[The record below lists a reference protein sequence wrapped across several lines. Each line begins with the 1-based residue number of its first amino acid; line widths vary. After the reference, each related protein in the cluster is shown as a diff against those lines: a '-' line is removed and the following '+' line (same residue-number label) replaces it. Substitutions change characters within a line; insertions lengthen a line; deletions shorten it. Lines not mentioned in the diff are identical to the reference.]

1 MKACNCNIHSWKSD
15 LLTGPIWL
23 SGRVYISGGISKSA
37 DLPICFMSLAGSN
50 KSNNEHPHL
59 TERRTLRLK
68 PVTLKIQSASI
79 SINQPYRDHD
89 AAKKLGTYIHH
100 EPTSLGIPEATV
112 FRTAKLRISRRFSLV
127 LDPHGSWSY
136 SPNLYS
142 IGCKEVWSLSHS
154 ECCVFVQTSS
164 K

>member
-1 MKACNCNIHSWKSD
+1 MVASPNLRICQFFHVFSRKQQIQQRIPPSDREKNIEIEASHIED
-15 LLTGPIWL
+15 
-23 SGRVYISGGISKSA
+23 
-37 DLPICFMSLAGSN
+37 
-50 KSNNEHPHL
+50 
-59 TERRTLRLK
+59 
-68 PVTLKIQSASI
+68 SI

-164 K
+164 KQGLNPRICFQSSPRPRHFSISRIWIHIPPWI